1 MTEDSL
7 IQLTRRLIA
16 FRDERD
22 WRQFHTLKNLL
33 LSVSLE
39 AAELLELAQWK
50 TDAELDALIDDP
62 TVRAR
67 LAEECA
73 DVLLYLLL
81 VAERAGIDLAAAG
94 HAKIDRNAEK
104 YPAHKARG
112 SAAKYTEL

>member
-7 IQLTRRLIA
+7 TQLTRRLVA
-16 FRDERD
+16 FRDDRD

-50 TDAELDALIDDP
+50 SDEDVDAAMHDP
-62 TVRAR
+62 VMRER
-67 LAEECA
+67 LSEECA

-81 VAERAGIDLAAAG
+81 VAERAGIDLGAAA
-94 HAKIDRNAEK
+94 HAKIDRNGEK
-104 YPAHKARG
+104 YPVHKARG
-112 SAAKYTEL
+112 SATKYTDL